1 MKAKISDPLNDE
13 VLLDAEPQELRV
25 GYGTRT

>member
-1 MKAKISDPLNDE
+1 MKAKISAPLNDE
-13 VLLDAEPQELRV
+13 VLSDAEPQELGV